1 MTPTDPRLCVTWWGH
16 AFTTLEL
23 GRTQVALDP
32 LLPDRLGHLRR
43 YAASPAAH
51 AAHADAVLVSHQHHD
66 HLHRPSLRRF
76 PPGVPVVLPRGAE
89 RLLSRDR
96 TADAV
101 PVSPGDVVE
110 VAGVRVEVLPA
121 SHDGRRHPWAR
132 RDAPALGFRISGGGG
147 SAWFPGDTELRE
159 DMREVAEVD
168 LALVPVGGWGP
179 TLADGHMP
187 PGAAAEAVA
196 RVGARWAVPVHWG
209 TFWPR
214 GLRHVARANHR
225 HLFHTP
231 GERFVEEVRERGL
244 TTRPVVLDPGERR
257 QLLG

>member
-1 MTPTDPRLCVTWWGH
+1 
-16 AFTTLEL
+16 
-23 GRTQVALDP
+23 
-32 LLPDRLGHLRR
+32 
-43 YAASPAAH
+43 
-51 AAHADAVLVSHQHHD
+51 
-66 HLHRPSLRRF
+66 
-76 PPGVPVVLPRGAE
+76 
-89 RLLSRDR
+89 
-96 TADAV
+96 
-101 PVSPGDVVE
+101 
-110 VAGVRVEVLPA
+110 
-121 SHDGRRHPWAR
+121 
-132 RDAPALGFRISGGGG
+132 
-147 SAWFPGDTELRE
+147 
-159 DMREVAEVD
+159 VD